1 MATDSPADFGSAF
14 SKSGDWSFKI
24 EGVLDNIRINCLY
37 LSSRYKIRYFSL
49 SSSIK
54 WYRLPIIILSGA
66 NSIIAVGLQ
75 PYIEQGIISLTNS
88 LIALLCGIIGSIE
101 LFLKINARM
110 ESDLISQRDF
120 YLLSIEIFKT
130 LSLDRNNRYVP
141 AKEYMEKIYNDYC
154 KLIESSNPLESSIT
168 DKLLPVDFTKED
180 QRMPFN
186 INVEQVIADD
196 D

>member
-1 MATDSPADFGSAF
+1 MATTIIN
-14 SKSGDWSFKI
+14 DWSFKI

-37 LSSRYKIRYFSL
+37 LSSRYKMRYFSL

-168 DKLLPVDFTKED
+168 DKLLPVVQLLEKAEPKEL
-180 QRMPFN
+180 PFN
-186 INVEQVIADD
+186 INVEQVVADD